1 MSTHLDTLRRGHD
14 AFNRGDIR
22 EARELFAE
30 DLDWGTTGSWPGI
43 ENRFRGRE
51 GLEEWVTA
59 QRREFGEF
67 EVSVPEVLHDEG
79 DVVAV
84 AEHLRGV
91 GRGSGAVAELTL
103 YAVYWFDADGLV
115 AKRRGFTSAE
125 EALAA
130 V

>member
-1 MSTHLDTLRRGHD
+1 MSKHLETLRRGHD
-14 AFNRGDIR
+14 AFNRGDIS

-30 DLDWGTTGSWPGI
+30 DVDWGTTGNWPGI
-43 ENRFRGRE
+43 EGSYQGRE
-51 GLEEWVTA
+51 GLEDWVAA

-67 EVSVPEVLHDEG
+67 KVSVHEVLHDEA
-79 DVVAV
+79 DAVAV

-91 GRGSGAVAELTL
+91 GRESGAVAEMTV

-115 AKRRGFTSAE
+115 ARRRAFTSAE

-130 V
+130 I